1 MRLFSLRFI
10 LGLVTLILVNC
21 IPGHSQAIT
30 MQQTLDYIRQKLG
43 KSIEIEVAG
52 GYLSARFLDGETI
65 YREDQVKCTEL
76 NIASIQYDKESR
88 LLWIDCGAKADC
100 VDRQLVV
107 RKIDRQY
114 GRISFPVD
122 LDAKSAEG
130 LKNAFA
136 HMIRLVQ
143 NPKYKSETPFEQ

>member
-1 MRLFSLRFI
+1 MKLFCLRFI
-10 LGLVTLILVNC
+10 LGLVTLILANS
-21 IPGHSQAIT
+21 IQGHSQPIT

-43 KSIEIEVAG
+43 SDIEIEVVG
-52 GYLSARFLDGETI
+52 GYLSARFHEGGAI
-65 YREDQVKCTEL
+65 YREDQVKCADL
-76 NIASIQYDKESR
+76 NITTIQYDKEAR
-88 LLWIDCGAKADC
+88 LLVIECGAKADC

-130 LKNAFA
+130 MKNAFA